1 MCTLVLRFAPG
12 SQTPVVVAANRD
24 EALGR
29 DASPPALWAAERF
42 VAPRDDEAGG
52 TWLGLNAEGVF
63 VAVTNRFG
71 VSRDPDRES
80 RGELVVEALRA
91 SSVHAIHAQLANLPP
106 ARFNA
111 FHLLYADGEQAA
123 VTWSDGAIVQQQLLK
138 PGFHIV
144 TERSLGGDD
153 RARTE
158 RIRAELGPWWE
169 AAEAPPVE
177 ALMALLRL
185 KNPEDPL
192 GGTCVHVPSFD
203 YGTRSSTVL
212 VCARPLAESR
222 YFACDV
228 SPDAGDFLERRELI
242 AGLAKLA

>member
-12 SQTPVVVAANRD
+12 TAAPVVVAANRD

-29 DASPPALWAAERF
+29 EASGPALWPGERF

-52 TWLGLNAEGVF
+52 TWLGLNADGVF

-71 VSRDPDRES
+71 VSREPDRES
-80 RGELVVEALRA
+80 RGALVVEALRA
-91 SSVHAIHAQLANLPP
+91 SSVHAIHARLASLPP
-106 ARFNA
+106 SRFNA
-111 FHLLYADGEQAA
+111 FHLLYADASEAA
-123 VTWSDGAIVQQQLLK
+123 VTWSDGGSVQQQLLK

-158 RIRAELGPWWE
+158 LIRAELGPWWQ
-169 AAEAPPVE
+169 APTPPPVE

-185 KNPEDPL
+185 RNEKDPL
-192 GGTCVHVPSFD
+192 GGTCVHVPTFD

-212 VCARPLAESR
+212 VRAQPLVGSR
-222 YFACDV
+222 YFACDT
-228 SPDAGDFLERRELI
+228 SPDVGEFVERRDLI
-242 AGLAKLA
+242 SSLAML